1 VHCSFFYFL
10 PVLIMGLFF
19 IWFIWSICFFLKQK
33 MSVVVNTNTAT
44 IKRTRHCT
52 CVLFVRFVR
61 LKCARLKSARLKNVN
76 CKCAVNVL
84 NVQECAR

>member
-1 VHCSFFYFL
+1 VHCSFF
-10 PVLIMGLFF
+10 LFF
-19 IWFIWSICFFLKQK
+19 ARLDYGFVFIWSICFFLKQK

-61 LKCARLKSARLKNVN
+61 FVRLKCARLKCARLK
-76 CKCAVNVL
+76 CEL
-84 NVQECAR
+84 